1 MNKEEREKLKDQIME
16 MILTGYTQRAISKQL
31 NISLRTIVTYVKS
44 RKEESFKEMM
54 GTAEMQVAE
63 MEMARKKRT
72 QKLWTIVL
80 DDTKKVSDR
89 AKAIQL
95 LQNEEVLSIRRKQ
108 IIGLLPAE
116 APMVAIQNNNVVEGP
131 SKVED
136 IVKRRCPEL
145 LERFSKNKVKLLTE
159 KEEVIIEA
167 EPVKEEVKEEVNPWK
182 EVEARSS
189 NILKYSFNELKS
201 RIRIWFK
208 SSAKVFYEYDCS
220 TEVFSNLQKAQSVG
234 SYISYAF
241 KNSKFDKV
249 CEES

>member
-1 MNKEEREKLKDQIME
+1 MNAEEREMLKDQVME

-31 NISLRTIVTYVKS
+31 GISLKTIVTYVKS
-44 RKEESFKEMM
+44 RKKESYKEMM
-54 GTAEMQVAE
+54 GTANMQIAE
-63 MEMARKKRT
+63 MELSKKKRT

-80 DDTKKVSDR
+80 DDTQRVGDR
-89 AKAIQL
+89 TKAIQL
-95 LQNEEVLSIRRKQ
+95 LQNEEVLAIKRKQ
-108 IIGLLPAE
+108 IVGLLPAE
-116 APMVAIQNNNVVEGP
+116 APLVAIQNNNVIEGP

-145 LERFSKNKVKLLTE
+145 LERFSQNKVKLLTE
-159 KEEVIIEA
+159 KEEVIIEV
-167 EPVKEEVKEEVNPWK
+167 EPVKEVNPWN
-182 EVEARSS
+182 EIEAKSS